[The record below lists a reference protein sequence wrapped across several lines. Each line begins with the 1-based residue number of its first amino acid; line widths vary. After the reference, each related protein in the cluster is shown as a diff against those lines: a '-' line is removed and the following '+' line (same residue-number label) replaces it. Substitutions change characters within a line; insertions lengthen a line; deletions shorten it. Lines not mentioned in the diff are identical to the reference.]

1 MDEFQ
6 LNELKNSYYDYISQI
21 PNGLQNIIAFISNN
35 KVEQALNGIAN
46 LAEGLEFLLT
56 VEQAFKQENLTINSN
71 INQAMEF
78 IREIN
83 ASLVNQ
89 DYILLKDIIEYEL
102 IPIFSSS
109 SEWVFTVKGE

>member
-6 LNELKNSYYDYISQI
+6 LNEIKNSYYEYLAQI
-21 PNGLQNIIAFISNN
+21 PNGLNNIIAFLSND
-35 KVEQALNGIAN
+35 KLESALNGISN
-46 LAEGLEFLLT
+46 LAEGLQFLLT
-56 VEQAFKQENLTINSN
+56 VEQAMKQKNIIINSN
-71 INQAMEF
+71 VNQAMEF
-78 IREIN
+78 IQEIN
-83 ASLVNQ
+83 TSLKNQ